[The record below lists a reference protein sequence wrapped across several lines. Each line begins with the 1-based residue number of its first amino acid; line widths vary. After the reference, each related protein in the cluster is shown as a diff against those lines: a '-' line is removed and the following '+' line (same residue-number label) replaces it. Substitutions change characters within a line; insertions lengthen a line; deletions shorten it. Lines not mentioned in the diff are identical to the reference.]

1 MGPKKKSQ
9 KKFERKHLSGEIVR
23 RKHAKVAAQRRRAKE
38 MRLAASMKDD
48 EEGEESDEEG
58 SEGEAAAAAPAPGKK
73 RLEDMS
79 IDEFLNVGVV
89 DGGDDSGSDDSDD
102 WND

>member
-48 EEGEESDEEG
+48 EKGEESDEEG
-58 SEGEAAAAAPAPGKK
+58 AEGEGAAPAAGKK

-79 IDEFLNVGVV
+79 ID
-89 DGGDDSGSDDSDD
+89 
-102 WND
+102 

>member
-58 SEGEAAAAAPAPGKK
+58 VEGEGAAS
-73 RLEDMS
+73 R
-79 IDEFLNVGVV
+79 VTW
-89 DGGDDSGSDDSDD
+89 SGCVRCEVCVCVCVRVRVRVCASS
-102 WND
+102 

>member
-58 SEGEAAAAAPAPGKK
+58 AEGFTETIAEFNKNVP
-73 RLEDMS
+73 EDL
-79 IDEFLNVGVV
+79 ITYLA
-89 DGGDDSGSDDSDD
+89 
-102 WND
+102 

>member
-48 EEGEESDEEG
+48 EKGEESDEEG
-58 SEGEAAAAAPAPGKK
+58 AEGVTQLAE
-73 RLEDMS
+73 S
-79 IDEFLNVGVV
+79 IAGFEGLTLQLHRVAVLHKG
-89 DGGDDSGSDDSDD
+89 
-102 WND
+102 

>member
-48 EEGEESDEEG
+48 EKGEESDEEG
-58 SEGEAAAAAPAPGKK
+58 AEGEGAAPAAGKK

-89 DGGDDSGSDDSDD
+89 DGGGSL
-102 WND
+102 